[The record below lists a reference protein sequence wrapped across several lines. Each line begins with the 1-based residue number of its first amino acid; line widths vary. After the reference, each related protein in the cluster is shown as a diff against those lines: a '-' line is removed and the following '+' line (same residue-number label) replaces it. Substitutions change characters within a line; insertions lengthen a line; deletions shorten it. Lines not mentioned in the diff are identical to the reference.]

1 MSMQLNKSILIKK
14 LDNAKKYLEESKNEK
29 ALKILNKLIKETP
42 TYDEIWLYLG
52 ITKRRLGNIDGAIDS
67 FKMAIE
73 INSTMLEAWGLLTIT
88 LIDQGNIDM
97 AREIIDKASQL
108 NPYNSKIQFFRNN
121 LVRIYK
127 KFGPFF

>member
-1 MSMQLNKSILIKK
+1 MSMQLNKSIHIKK
-14 LDNAKKYLEESKNEK
+14 FDYAKRYLEERKNKK
-29 ALKILNKLIKETP
+29 ALKILNKLIKSTS

-52 ITKRRLGNIDGAIDS
+52 ITKRRLGDIDGAIES
-67 FKMAIE
+67 FKMASE
-73 INSTMLEAWGLLTIT
+73 LNTSMLEAWGLLTIT

-97 AREIIDKASQL
+97 AREIIEKASQL
-108 NPYNSKIQFFRNN
+108 NPYNPKIQFFRKN